1 MTILSMFNQKIT
13 LSQSEIISLGASL
26 RQIEQKVLKQK
37 LNEGKL
43 KIWFQGEEPYFDV
56 LFELQNNEILWFEF
70 TLRGKSLSWDRRK
83 HKLQTGT
90 TNELSINDASFYAAS
105 KTIDND
111 MQIDG
116 DFIQL
121 VKSILE
127 TRAKEEIFAKALMLF
142 D

>member
-1 MTILSMFNQKIT
+1 MFNQKIT

-83 HKLQTGT
+83 DKLQTGT

-111 MQIDG
+111 MQIDW

-127 TRAKEEIFAKALMLF
+127 TRADEEIFAKALVLF

>member
-83 HKLQTGT
+83 DKLQTGT

-111 MQIDG
+111 MQIDW

-127 TRAKEEIFAKALMLF
+127 TRADEEIFAKALVLF